1 MSILVVVPALNEEDN
16 ITGVINDLTA
26 NFPHGDILVINDGSN
41 DGTSEITKKLGINII
56 DLPYNLGIGGAMQTG
71 FLYAHKMGYG
81 AAIQFDGDGQHK
93 ADQIAG
99 LLESY
104 NANGSDL
111 VVGSRFLSEEG
122 FSSSKLRVAG
132 GKILSS
138 IVSWTI
144 KKRITD
150 PTSGFRIYG
159 KKAIEFFSL
168 VYPEDYPEVESLV
181 LAHKK
186 GLEIQEVPSRMG
198 PRINGKSSISLLKG
212 AYYMIKVSLAIS
224 VDSIKK
230 IH

>member
-1 MSILVVVPALNEEDN
+1 MRILVVVPAFNEQEN
-16 ITGVINDLTA
+16 ITGVINDLSE
-26 NFPHGDILVINDGSN
+26 NFPDGDILVINDGSS
-41 DGTSEITKKLGINII
+41 DQTSEITKNLGINII
-56 DLPYNLGIGGAMQTG
+56 DLPHNLGIGGAMQTG
-71 FLYAHKMGYG
+71 FLYAHRMGYS

-93 ADQIAG
+93 ADQIMK
-99 LLESY
+99 LLEPFKS
-104 NANGSDL
+104 NGTDL
-111 VVGSRFLSEEG
+111 VVGSRFLSGKG
-122 FSSSKLRVAG
+122 FSSSKLRAAG

-138 IVSWTI
+138 IVSWAI

-168 VYPEDYPEVESLV
+168 LYPEDYPEVESLV

-186 GLEIQEVPSRMG
+186 GLKIREVPSTMG
-198 PRINGKSSISLLKG
+198 PRINGKSSISLLEG
-212 AYYMIKVSLAIS
+212 AYYMVKVFLAIS